1 MTKIVFSVMLPF
13 MLYGATVSQIYR
25 IGSASTKTT
34 SDHYVGGT
42 LLGYKLHV
50 QDRQF
55 SYAADVNYILTED
68 NEYGVDDV
76 VEGMI
81 HLGFYPS
88 DALEVYGGVGY
99 AIENKAGGFGYG
111 AGLVYDITKRF
122 SITLEYR
129 EFDLDNSD
137 GEDYTLKGT
146 SLGIMIGF

>member
-1 MTKIVFSVMLPF
+1 
-13 MLYGATVSQIYR
+13 
-25 IGSASTKTT
+25 
-34 SDHYVGGT
+34 
-42 LLGYKLHV
+42 
-50 QDRQF
+50 
-55 SYAADVNYILTED
+55 
-68 NEYGVDDV
+68 
-76 VEGMI
+76 MI